1 LKSVIAIIGAAA
13 VAATVTGIAGHA
25 AWAAALFGL
34 PAFGALLM
42 RIDRSRSALAATAT
56 FILIAFTATMRVA
69 VPADVIARERNF
81 FGTLRVRATP
91 GLHTLMHGRIAHG
104 SQLTSPDSLD
114 TPTTYYAREGPL
126 GDVFATVQSVTPRS
140 RIGVVGL
147 GVGTVVCYAQPD
159 ETWDLYEINP
169 AVISIARDTTLF
181 RFLDRC
187 GRDANTITGDG
198 RRALATST
206 DATYDLLV
214 LDAFSSDAIPAHLLT
229 REAFA
234 LYLRRLTPTGLLA
247 VHISNRYL
255 DLEPVLAANA
265 DALGA
270 TAIIRSDANTGA
282 SRRAASVWVAMA
294 GDEAALEA
302 LRASPGWERVRAED
316 GFRAWTDDYTNL
328 LAVVRFLR

>member
-1 LKSVIAIIGAAA
+1 VIAIIGAAT
-13 VAATVTGIAGHA
+13 VAATVAGITGHA

-34 PAFGALLM
+34 PAFGALFM
-42 RIDRSRSALAATAT
+42 RIDRNRLALAVTAS
-56 FILIAFTATMRVA
+56 FILIAFAATMRVA
-69 VPADVIARERNF
+69 TPADVIARERNF

-91 GLHTLMHGRIAHG
+91 GLHTLTHGRIAHG
-104 SQLTSPDSLD
+104 SQLTAPDSLD

-126 GDVFATVQSVTPRS
+126 GDVFATVHSMTRRARV
-140 RIGVVGL
+140 GVVGL
-147 GVGTVVCYAQPD
+147 GVGTAVCYARPG
-159 ETWDLYEINP
+159 ETWDLFEINP

-187 GRDANTITGDG
+187 GREANIITGDG
-198 RRALATST
+198 RRALAAST
-206 DATYDLLV
+206 HAAYDLLV

-270 TAIIRSDANTGA
+270 TGVIRSDANTGS
-282 SRRAASVWVAMA
+282 SRRAASVWVALA
-294 GDEAALEA
+294 EDVRALDA
-302 LRASPGWERVRAED
+302 LRASPGWKTVRVEP
-316 GFRAWTDDYTNL
+316 GFRTWTDDFTNL
-328 LAVVRFLR
+328 LAVLRFLR